1 MLIRSM
7 KHESN
12 VAHYT
17 ISRVQKSYTSLKNI
31 IETFIPYSLSN
42 LEWQREIE
50 TFLWNIYPIQT
61 VQANIV
67 TKISFMTNEYESIS

>member
-1 MLIRSM
+1 MVIRSI
-7 KHESN
+7 KHEFN

-31 IETFIPYSLSN
+31 IKTFIQYSLSN
-42 LEWQREIE
+42 IEWRNLIFIN
-50 TFLWNIYPIQT
+50 TYPIQT